1 MTIKKFFVVIVFLM
15 GLLDVHASEEKIYIG
30 ERIPDVYIR
39 KISST
44 GEETVKQGLFIRRR
58 SDNHFVYCIEP
69 FVSLINNH
77 TYAVVTSNY
86 PEILGVSEEDWQK
99 ISLIAYYGYQYDS
112 HTADYWYY
120 ITQVMIWRII
130 DPAAE
135 FYFTDSLGSANN
147 PDLFAEEIKEIE
159 DLVAKHNL
167 TPEFEDINVL
177 LGTETRFAD
186 KNNVLAEFSIEANDL
201 VTIEGNELVV
211 SGNKLGSYE
220 INLQKNS
227 NNYSAA
233 PIIYY
238 DEESQNVLATG
249 YQDVITETITINIT
263 GAPLQI
269 IKKDLVSKEIIPI
282 ADIKFLI
289 YNENDELVL
298 ECSTNSEGICE
309 TNNVLGIGKY
319 KIIEDDKQIIPGYEI
334 NKEPIYFEVTDSNL
348 VTVEFFN
355 EPVTGEVKIIKMN
368 EDNTKLTGVLFG
380 LYQADG
386 SLVDIKETDENGE
399 VLFSNLL
406 LGQYQIKELATIDNY
421 LLSEEVYNIELTID
435 NYTTTQTVEIINYQ
449 PKGSIEIIKTD
460 SNNNYISNTEFTLYD
475 QNMNVLEIVETDVT
489 GKAIINDLLPGK
501 YYIKETKAHP
511 EYQLVTDLIEIE
523 IKENKEIITVNIINE
538 KIEIPIPD
546 TAIEYHIDVFILEN
560 KKKINCK

>member
-15 GLLDVHASEEKIYIG
+15 GFLDVHASEEKIYIG

-77 TYAVVTSNY
+77 TYAGVTSNY

-227 NNYSAA
+227 NNYSTA

-238 DEESQNVLATG
+238 NEESQNVLAPG
-249 YQDVITETITINIT
+249 YQDAITKTITINIT

-435 NYTTTQTVEIINYQ
+435 NYATTQTVEIINYQ

>member
-77 TYAVVTSNY
+77 TYAGVTSNY

-130 DPAAE
+130 DPTAE

-220 INLQKNS
+220 INLQKNN

-238 DEESQNVLATG
+238 NEESQNVLAPG
-249 YQDVITETITINIT
+249 YQDAITKTITINIT

-298 ECSTNSEGICE
+298 DCLTNSEGICE
-309 TNNVLGIGKY
+309 TNNALGLGKY

-334 NKEPIYFEVTDSNL
+334 NKEPIYLEVTDSNL

>member
-1 MTIKKFFVVIVFLM
+1 M
-15 GLLDVHASEEKIYIG
+15 
-30 ERIPDVYIR
+30 
-39 KISST
+39 
-44 GEETVKQGLFIRRR
+44 
-58 SDNHFVYCIEP
+58 
-69 FVSLINNH
+69 
-77 TYAVVTSNY
+77 
-86 PEILGVSEEDWQK
+86 
-99 ISLIAYYGYQYDS
+99 
-112 HTADYWYY
+112 
-120 ITQVMIWRII
+120 
-130 DPAAE
+130 
-135 FYFTDSLGSANN
+135 
-147 PDLFAEEIKEIE
+147 
-159 DLVAKHNL
+159 
-167 TPEFEDINVL
+167 
-177 LGTETRFAD
+177 
-186 KNNVLAEFSIEANDL
+186 
-201 VTIEGNELVV
+201 
-211 SGNKLGSYE
+211 
-220 INLQKNS
+220 
-227 NNYSAA
+227 
-233 PIIYY
+233 
-238 DEESQNVLATG
+238 
-249 YQDVITETITINIT
+249 
-263 GAPLQI
+263 
-269 IKKDLVSKEIIPI
+269 
-282 ADIKFLI
+282 
-289 YNENDELVL
+289 
-298 ECSTNSEGICE
+298 
-309 TNNVLGIGKY
+309 
-319 KIIEDDKQIIPGYEI
+319 
-334 NKEPIYFEVTDSNL
+334 EVTDSNL

-460 SNNNYISNTEFTLYD
+460 SNNNYIPNTEFTLYD

-489 GKAIINDLLPGK
+489 GKAIINDLLLGK

>member
-77 TYAVVTSNY
+77 TYAGVTSNY

-130 DPAAE
+130 DPTAE

-220 INLQKNS
+220 INLQKNN

-238 DEESQNVLATG
+238 NEESQNVLAPG
-249 YQDVITETITINIT
+249 YQDAITKTITINIT

-334 NKEPIYFEVTDSNL
+334 NKEPIYLEVTDSNL

>member
-77 TYAVVTSNY
+77 TYAGVTSNY

-220 INLQKNS
+220 INLQKNN

-238 DEESQNVLATG
+238 NEESQNVLAPG
-249 YQDVITETITINIT
+249 YQDAITKTITINIT

-298 ECSTNSEGICE
+298 DCLTNSEGICE
-309 TNNVLGIGKY
+309 TNNALGLGKY